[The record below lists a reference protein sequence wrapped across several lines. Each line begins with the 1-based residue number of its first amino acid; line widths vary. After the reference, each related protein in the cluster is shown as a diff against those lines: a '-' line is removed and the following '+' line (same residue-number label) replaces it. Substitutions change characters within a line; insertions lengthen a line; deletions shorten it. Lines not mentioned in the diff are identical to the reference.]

1 LEAAVLR
8 ITKQTDYG
16 IVLMTHLAQSEE
28 PHHSA
33 PELAETLRI
42 PLPMVSKILKILTRD
57 GLLASHRGV
66 HGGYSLA
73 RPPRQI
79 TVDQI
84 VGSLEGRIAMT
95 ECVEDH
101 HECAR
106 ESFCAVRGNWQ
117 VINGAIQNALS
128 GISLA
133 DMVRPIASAPDLV
146 TIGTRREAA
155 SADSVRNAVSAEQ

>member
-1 LEAAVLR
+1 VLR

-66 HGGYSLA
+66 PRRLQPGAAAAADHGRPDRGLA
-73 RPPRQI
+73 R
-79 TVDQI
+79 
-84 VGSLEGRIAMT
+84 GAIAMT

-101 HECAR
+101 HDCAR

-128 GISLA
+128 RHQPG
-133 DMVRPIASAPDLV
+133 RHGAPD
-146 TIGTRREAA
+146 RRGSGVPSARAA
-155 SADSVRNAVSAEQ
+155 RGLRRAGIRRRDQ